1 MPDGYFPE
9 PTRRAGLARLAAF
22 AARAG
27 AVYAATRNEDRGPAR
42 RDNVSL
48 LSPYLRHR
56 LVTETEV
63 LARVLE
69 THGLPAARKFVDE
82 VFWRGYFKGHLE
94 TRPSLWNEYQRG
106 LRAELLRLDRDADLA
121 ARYRSATDGATGLD
135 GFDAWAGELVATGYL
150 HNHARM
156 WFASV
161 WIFTLGLPW
170 QLGADF
176 TLRHFIDGDAA
187 SNTLS
192 WRWVA
197 GLHTR
202 GKHYLA
208 RSANI
213 AKYSA
218 GRFTGAGLNEDAP
231 SLVEAVPAAPPQPLA
246 TPAALPAGPVAL
258 LLTEEDLRAESLPL
272 APGRIAAVAAAR
284 DGVPRSSSRPDAPLV
299 RRFVAGALADGRT
312 RAAAHFGC
320 DATELD
326 GLDGDAIAG
335 WAARAGVRTVVTA
348 YAPVGAVQERL
359 ADARG
364 WLRAMGIELVE
375 LRRPWDSR
383 VWPHCTRG
391 FFELRN
397 RIDGLLPALGIDDPS
412 KVQIDLDLPPPPEDA
427 QA

>member
-1 MPDGYFPE
+1 MPDGNPPE

-27 AVYAATRNEDRGPAR
+27 TVYAATRNEDRGPAR

-208 RSANI
+208 RASNI
-213 AKYSA
+213 ARYTG
-218 GRFTGAGLNEDAP
+218 GRYTGAGLVEDAP
-231 SLVEAVPAAPPQPLA
+231 ALVDAVPVPPAQPLA
-246 TPAALPAGPVAL
+246 PAVPLPAGPVAL
-258 LLTEEDLRAESLPL
+258 LLTEEDLHPESLPL
-272 APGRIAAVAAAR
+272 EASRVVAVAAAR
-284 DGVPRSSSRPDAPLV
+284 DGVPRSPWPDAGAV
-299 RRFVAGALADGRT
+299 RTFTAGALADGRV
-312 RAAAHFGC
+312 RAARHYGR
-320 DATELD
+320 DASVLEA
-326 GLDGDAIAG
+326 LDGDAIAD
-335 WAARAGVRTVVTA
+335 WSVQAGVRTVVTA
-348 YAPVGAVQERL
+348 HAPVGPVQERL

-364 WLRAMGIELVE
+364 WLRARGIELVE
-375 LRRPWDSR
+375 LRRDYDTR
-383 VWPHCTRG
+383 LWPYCTRG
-391 FFELRN
+391 FFELRKH
-397 RIDGLLPALGIDDPS
+397 IDTLLPALGIIDPADD
-412 KVQIDLDLPPPPEDA
+412 QIGLDLPPPDA
-427 QA
+427 PLRTP